1 MAEAP
6 APSVVA
12 AVRTAVADAAA
23 RALVLWNGG
32 RTQVGR
38 WEKEPGQPVCDA
50 DLTVDA
56 MLKASLG
63 AILPDAGWLSEET
76 ADNAARL
83 EKRRIWVVDPIDGT
97 KDFLAGK
104 PGWAV
109 SVALVDAGEPVLGLL
124 AAPARDELWLACKG
138 DGATRNGTPV
148 HVRPRAEL
156 AGARIPDDRLT
167 RIDRDLVPVA
177 KPNSIA
183 LRMAMVAAGEAD
195 LIATLRWGNEWD
207 IAAAALIAGGA
218 GAVVTDALGD
228 PLRFNQPR
236 PTAFGVLCCAPGIH
250 AEAVERLAPRARAVL
265 GEAPPAR

>member
-6 APSVVA
+6 APSLVA
-12 AVRTAVADAAA
+12 AVRAAVEEAAA
-23 RALVLWNGG
+23 RALQLWNNG
-32 RTQVGR
+32 RTRVER

-50 DLTVDA
+50 DIAIDA
-56 MLKASLG
+56 LLKQALG
-63 AILPDAGWLSEET
+63 AILPEAGWLSEET
-76 ADNAARL
+76 ADNSARL
-83 EKRRIWVVDPIDGT
+83 DKARLWVVDPIDGT

-109 SVALVDAGEPVLGLL
+109 SVALVEAGEPVLGLL

-138 DGATRNGTPV
+138 GGATRNGAAV

-156 AGARIPDDRLT
+156 AGARIPDDRLS
-167 RIDRDLVPVA
+167 RVDRDLVPVP

-207 IAAAALIAGGA
+207 IAAAALIARGA
-218 GAVVTDALGD
+218 GAVVTDALGA

-250 AEAVERLAPRARAVL
+250 AAAVERLAPRARAVL
-265 GEAPPAR
+265 GDAR